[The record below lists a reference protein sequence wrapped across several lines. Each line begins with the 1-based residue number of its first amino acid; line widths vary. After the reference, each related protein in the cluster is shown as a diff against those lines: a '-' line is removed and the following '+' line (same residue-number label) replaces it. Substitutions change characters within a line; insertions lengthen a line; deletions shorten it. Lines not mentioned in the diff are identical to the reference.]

1 MNDNLWVFKWV
12 STQQE
17 LWDLLTSVWHECSQ
31 VVVQFLIIELYWPK
45 MISASSKNNG
55 FFFRENPLDLNS
67 MSTKQHWLN
76 ELLGFQTLNLSITS
90 KPSTLTHL
98 NLNIYK
104 GSNPILFCINYI
116 HTFIF
121 PVKSAIPVQFWSIQS
136 EFYDPSSTFSFSNI
150 LPLIAKLQSVQWSIA
165 KGFYLLLYSTA
176 LRTLL
181 RSSITNA

>member
-1 MNDNLWVFKWV
+1 MNCSGQKWY
-12 STQQE
+12 
-17 LWDLLTSVWHECSQ
+17 LLH
-31 VVVQFLIIELYWPK
+31 LKI
-45 MISASSKNNG
+45 MG

-150 LPLIAKLQSVQWSIA
+150 LPLIAKKVDC
-165 KGFYLLLYSTA
+165 KGILSASLFNST
-176 LRTLL
+176 
-181 RSSITNA
+181 